1 MKQTEIKIPKGCK
14 ATMYQDEDKIVI
26 EYEESPKFKR
36 GDFVYWSG
44 CLSGYSGIVI
54 IKKDCLQQDE
64 LYYFAHLDKECS
76 LSFNCHIGTYWR
88 SQRLATDTER
98 QQLIDA
104 LHEAG
109 KDFDFEKMEIVDFVW
124 MPKHG
129 EPYYTPDVYE
139 EDLYSQGTYYGDD
152 DDLLV
157 FNRGLGCK
165 TEEEAI
171 KRAKQMLGIK

>member
-26 EYEESPKFKR
+26 EYEEQFKR
-36 GDFVYWSG
+36 GDF
-44 CLSGYSGIVI
+44 I
-54 IKKDCLQQDE
+54 
-64 LYYFAHLDKECS
+64 
-76 LSFNCHIGTYWR
+76 
-88 SQRLATDTER
+88 
-98 QQLIDA
+98 A
-104 LHEAG
+104 LHYPYKSTISLLCLDDMDGYGNYRSIFGISESGLFATKNTFFIENVLRVRLMTESEKQKVIDRLRETG
-109 KDFDFEKMEIVDFVW
+109 KDWDSERMEIVDWVW
-124 MPKHG
+124 RPKYG
-129 EPYYTPDVYE
+129 DPYYTPDVYE